1 MSQWPLADARQELH
15 ALERQLVTRAEDI
28 AVFLVYD
35 RPERA
40 AERPGL
46 ARTHFAERCVSDEQ
60 LGFMIDAFRSVNA
73 YAELFEGERPFME
86 ALACGRLQRLE
97 RPLSVAYNG
106 IGWGVGVDGFQRGRK
121 ALIPL
126 IADSYGLICA
136 NSDAY
141 ACALTLHK
149 FHSFLV
155 IAALGVSTPQTWH
168 FEPSRGWI
176 GGRPPAGVRV
186 IVKSTYEAW
195 SVGVTEESVFVVDES
210 CDRRVAEIARQ
221 IGQAATVQAFIP
233 GTEVYVPVMSCP
245 ERIVMPPVEAV
256 IRRAAGDPDAVMT
269 IDDNLERGVGYRRFD
284 GPKELI
290 ERLGEDALTVFEG
303 LQLQGLTRID
313 FRIDEGGRPWV
324 IDVAV
329 SPGLS
334 LRSPV
339 FLSASEIGLD
349 HPTFL
354 RAVVAATIGS
364 EGRL

>member
-1 MSQWPLADARQELH
+1 MA
-15 ALERQLVTRAEDI
+15 RAEDL
-28 AVFLVYD
+28 AVLLVYD

-46 ARTHFAERCVSDEQ
+46 ARTYFAERCVTDEQ
-60 LGFMIDAFRSVNA
+60 LGFMIDAFGSVNA
-73 YAELFEGERPFME
+73 YVELFAGERPFME
-86 ALACGRLQRLE
+86 ALASGRLQRLG
-97 RPLSVAYNG
+97 RPLQIAYNG

-126 IADSYGLICA
+126 VADSYGLMCA

-155 IAALGVSTPQTWH
+155 LAALGVSTPQTWH
-168 FEPSRGWI
+168 FDPSRGWI
-176 GGRPPAGVRV
+176 GDRPPTGLRV

-195 SVGVTEESVFVVDES
+195 SVGVTDESIFVVDES
-210 CDRRVAEIARQ
+210 SDRRVTEIAEQ
-221 IGQAATVQAFIP
+221 IGQAVTVQEFIP
-233 GTEVYVPVMSCP
+233 GSEVYVSILSCP
-245 ERIVMPPVEAV
+245 ERIVMPAVEAV
-256 IRRAAGDPDAVMT
+256 ITRAPGDPHAVMT
-269 IDDNLERGVGYRRFD
+269 LDDNVRRGVGYRLFD

-290 ERLGEDALTVFEG
+290 DRLGRDALTVFEG

-313 FRIDEGGRPWV
+313 FRVDGDGRPWV

-329 SPGLS
+329 SPGLG
-334 LRSPV
+334 RKGPA
-339 FLSASEIGLD
+339 FLAASEFGLD

-354 RAVVAATIGS
+354 RAVVAASIAS
-364 EGRL
+364 EGQL